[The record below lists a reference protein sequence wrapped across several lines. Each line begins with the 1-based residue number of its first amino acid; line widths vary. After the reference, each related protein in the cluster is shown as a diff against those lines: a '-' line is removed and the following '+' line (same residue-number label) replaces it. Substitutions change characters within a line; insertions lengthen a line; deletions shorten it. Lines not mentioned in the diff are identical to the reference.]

1 MPSGQ
6 DQCASEPSFASTDYT
21 ASGKPPDY
29 RNPIL
34 LGGSGIEMIAANRYE
49 AASGLVEQQHRRTD
63 SGRHRIQEVKL
74 EPEEGPGIDV
84 AEKDD
89 IESSHQLDAN
99 PAN

>member
-1 MPSGQ
+1 MDTGN
-6 DQCASEPSFASTDYT
+6 STAFRRPVVKMIT
-21 ASGKPPDY
+21 AD
-29 RNPIL
+29 
-34 LGGSGIEMIAANRYE
+34 RYQ
-49 AASGLVEQQHRRTD
+49 AASDMMEQKQRGTD

-84 AEKDD
+84 AEKND